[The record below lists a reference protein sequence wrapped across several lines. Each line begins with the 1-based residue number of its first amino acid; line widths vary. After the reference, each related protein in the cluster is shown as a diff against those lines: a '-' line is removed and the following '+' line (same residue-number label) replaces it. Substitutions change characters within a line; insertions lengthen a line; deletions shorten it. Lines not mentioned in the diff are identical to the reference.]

1 MPTDIFVISLA
12 LLFGLAAAI
21 AAPVLFS
28 RFVAAQAERAVPPLG
43 VITSV
48 DGARLHW
55 VERGEGQPLIL
66 VHGLGTQMR
75 SLTFPLLDDLARD
88 FHVLAI
94 DRPGS
99 GWSSRRDDGRVGL
112 RADAETLAA
121 FIRDR
126 GLEQPLVVGHSL
138 GGAVG
143 LATAVHHPDLLGG
156 LALVAP
162 LTTLVEDP
170 PGVFSALEV
179 HSALLRRL
187 IAETVAVPATLLRER
202 TVLREIF
209 APEDVPETFAI
220 EGGGVLARRP
230 TAYVTAS
237 ADLVAVP
244 DHLPEV
250 EAGYR
255 ELRLPVE
262 ILYGDD
268 DRILDP
274 DVHGRPMADRVP
286 GATVRV
292 VEGGHMLPFMQ
303 PGLVSEF
310 VRNVARRLPEGE

>member
-1 MPTDIFVISLA
+1 
-12 LLFGLAAAI
+12 
-21 AAPVLFS
+21 
-28 RFVAAQAERAVPPLG
+28 
-43 VITSV
+43 
-48 DGARLHW
+48 
-55 VERGEGQPLIL
+55 
-66 VHGLGTQMR
+66 
-75 SLTFPLLDDLARD
+75 
-88 FHVLAI
+88 
-94 DRPGS
+94 
-99 GWSSRRDDGRVGL
+99 
-112 RADAETLAA
+112 
-121 FIRDR
+121 
-126 GLEQPLVVGHSL
+126 
-138 GGAVG
+138 
-143 LATAVHHPDLLGG
+143 
-156 LALVAP
+156 
-162 LTTLVEDP
+162 
-170 PGVFSALEV
+170 V